1 MYAEPRRALQVGLQ
15 FHRVLGNTRDRSR
28 ELPHPWA
35 KGEGSKS
42 DSLLSSRRCSRWP
55 APKYANQKN
64 CIIWVGVD
72 GIYIP
77 FTYTHAT
84 RPPAASS
91 QFRLKWEYTIAPP
104 AVIFSFPFSLP
115 FHPLTVLG
123 PDLLQPER
131 GKSILRMLKLS
142 SRQLCLWSYASC

>member
-1 MYAEPRRALQVGLQ
+1 MREPRRALQSPVPPCEEIQGAAAGRGLTLEQ
-15 FHRVLGNTRDRSR
+15 KERVATVTHFSAPGGVPDD
-28 ELPHPWA
+28 PH
-35 KGEGSKS
+35 
-42 DSLLSSRRCSRWP
+42 LSMQTKRTV
-55 APKYANQKN
+55 
-64 CIIWVGVD
+64 IIWVGVD

-84 RPPAASS
+84 RPPAAPS
-91 QFRLKWEYTIAPP
+91 QFQLKWECTIAPP

-131 GKSILRMLKLS
+131 GRSILRTLKLS
-142 SRQLCLWSYASC
+142 SRQLCLWPYAFC